1 MAGARVE
8 FTVEPF
14 EVGALGPHVRAAL
27 AAAEAFGGPVDVGP
41 FASSVEVPR
50 EVAARVVHDVVH
62 AALATGATR
71 VAVQVELEG
80 TGS

>member
-27 AAAEAFGGPVDVGP
+27 AAAEALGGPVDVGP
-41 FASSVEVPR
+41 FASSVDVPQAG
-50 EVAARVVHDVVH
+50 AAQLVHDVVQ
-62 AALATGATR
+62 AALANGATR
-71 VAVQVELEG
+71 VAVQVEVVHP
-80 TGS
+80 